1 MEIFYAILS
10 VFIVSL
16 ISLIGIATIG
26 IKTKQLKKILIYMIS
41 FSAGAMMGDVFLHLI
56 PHLVEEGHFHHETGF
71 LIIGGII
78 LSLIVEKVIHWRHC
92 HMPQEKG
99 HYHHVGIMSLIGDAI
114 HNFIDGIIIGVSY
127 LVSIPVG
134 IATTIAVIF
143 HEIPQE
149 IADYGVLIYSGF
161 SKGKALFMN
170 FLTACSAFIGLGFA
184 LLLGTSSEN
193 LIHFAIPIA
202 AGNFIYIAGSDLI
215 PELHK
220 EKHWKSAIFQILFFS
235 LGVLIMFGLIFLEA
249 GH

>member
-1 MEIFYAILS
+1 MVILYAILS

-16 ISLIGIATIG
+16 ISLIGILTVG
-26 IKTKQLKKILIYMIS
+26 VKTSFMKKILIYMIS

-56 PHLVEEGHFHHETGF
+56 PHLIEEGNFNHVSG
-71 LIIGGII
+71 LWIIVGIVI
-78 LSLIVEKVIHWRHC
+78 SLILEKIIHWRHC

-99 HYHHVGIMSLIGDAI
+99 HIHHIGIMSLVGDAM

-127 LVSIPVG
+127 LLSIPVG

-161 SKGKALFMN
+161 SKVKALGMN
-170 FLTACSAFIGLGFA
+170 FLTACTAFIGLA
-184 LLLGTSSEN
+184 LALFLGTASESIAH
-193 LIHFAIPIA
+193 LMIPIA
-202 AGNFIYIAGSDLI
+202 AGNFVYIAGSDLI

-220 EKHWKSAIFQILFFS
+220 EKALKSAIFQIIFFV
-235 LGVLIMFGLIFLEA
+235 LGVGVMFGLMFLE
-249 GH
+249 

>member
-1 MEIFYAILS
+1 MEVIYAILS

-16 ISLIGIATIG
+16 ISLIGILTIG
-26 IKTKQLKKILIYMIS
+26 IKTEKLKKFLIYMIS
-41 FSAGAMMGDVFLHLI
+41 FSAGAMLGDVFLHLI
-56 PHLVEEGHFHHETGF
+56 PHLIEEGHYEHSTG
-71 LIIGGII
+71 LWVLVGIV
-78 LSLIVEKVIHWRHC
+78 LSLILEKIIHWRHC

-99 HYHHVGIMSLIGDAI
+99 HIHHVGIMSLIGDAM
-114 HNFIDGIIIGVSY
+114 HNFIDGIIIGISY

-161 SKGKALFMN
+161 SKTKALAMN
-170 FLTACSAFIGLGFA
+170 FLTACSAFIGLGIA
-184 LLLGTSSEN
+184 LILGSSSESIAH
-193 LIHFAIPIA
+193 LLIPIA

-220 EKHWKSAIFQILFFS
+220 EKALKSALLQIIFFV
-235 LGVLIMFGLIFLEA
+235 LGVGVMLALVLLET
-249 GH
+249 H